1 MTFKEQLD
9 ILREHTL
16 QSVDWLDERRGIL
29 HVRRHLAASPIFKG
43 ISHFKETRIAMLRA
57 TTVEELFE
65 IFDKIEREI
74 FNG

>member
-1 MTFKEQLD
+1 
-9 ILREHTL
+9 
-16 QSVDWLDERRGIL
+16 
-29 HVRRHLAASPIFKG
+29 
-43 ISHFKETRIAMLRA
+43 MLRA